1 MRFLVT
7 SRTPAPT
14 TSSAPDDIEQRRA
27 DAAGL
32 RKRRACVVGDF
43 EVHAGKFHRA
53 VIQGDP
59 RRIAS
64 HKVIRCGRVE
74 GELDGLGKQVIAVGC
89 LCFIEVVRMLAKT
102 GEDFT
107 AQLDNIG
114 DVGSSGNLLAVAISY
129 AAFDD

>member
-1 MRFLVT
+1 MRFFGHEQNA
-7 SRTPAPT
+7 RANDEQR
-14 TSSAPDDIEQRRA
+14 ADDIEQRRA

-114 DVGSSGNLLAVAISY
+114 DVGSSGNLLGSGNIIRSI
-129 AAFDD
+129 